1 MNRLWTSFT
10 CTSASPRLS
19 LYLYDCYLLSL
30 SLSLLRNSRLH
41 PSPATLLSAPKV
53 CDAIIAAFLV
63 SRLLFK
69 SSFRLLRTLRRRRG
83 RKKKKKKGRGVVDK
97 REEGADATVRQSQS
111 RWDDKQYL
119 LLVSLFAYACS
130 LFLFLFYHRPLSPLM
145 TCTKS
150 EQRHTTLFHS
160 TIPQSPLVLFV
171 VCPSGCI
178 NWHWRQTGDD
188 VRVPVKLL
196 STALEIK

>member
-1 MNRLWTSFT
+1 MR
-10 CTSASPRLS
+10 AVS
-19 LYLYDCYLLSL
+19 LYGIYNAFDMYIIRCLVDVFQERDVNEEFIPQWIGCERLLPAHRLPLVCLSIFMIAICSP

-130 LFLFLFYHRPLSPLM
+130 PFLFLFLFLIIV
-145 TCTKS
+145 
-150 EQRHTTLFHS
+150 LFH
-160 TIPQSPLVLFV
+160 
-171 VCPSGCI
+171 
-178 NWHWRQTGDD
+178 H
-188 VRVPVKLL
+188 
-196 STALEIK
+196 